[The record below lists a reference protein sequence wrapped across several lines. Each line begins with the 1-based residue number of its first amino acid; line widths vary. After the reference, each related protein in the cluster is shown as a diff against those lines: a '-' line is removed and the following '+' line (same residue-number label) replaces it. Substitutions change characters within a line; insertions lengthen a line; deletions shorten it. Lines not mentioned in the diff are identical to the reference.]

1 MKWESGVK
9 SGVRENGVK
18 RLVWGRVEWKEWCEE
33 EWGEKSEG
41 EWGEKSGWGRMG
53 WKECCERENG
63 VKRVVWEKIG
73 LKERWEGELSEKSSV
88 RENGVTEE
96 WEWGGRTGLRG
107 MEVWWWYQIMK
118 QIKFYNWLLNSPL
131 FLQLRYTDAK
141 TIAFDIWHWHLN
153 KKKKRVIFFIP
164 TIKNVSAKFDNPTS
178 KLRCLQGLDI

>member
-1 MKWESGVK
+1 MVREWVRWSVWKGDKKWGGK
-9 SGVRENGVK
+9 SGVRGK
-18 RLVWGRVEWKEWCEE
+18 WSD
-33 EWGEKSEG
+33 KSA
-41 EWGEKSGWGRMG
+41 
-53 WKECCERENG
+53 
-63 VKRVVWEKIG
+63 
-73 LKERWEGELSEKSSV
+73 V

-153 KKKKRVIFFIP
+153 KKKKRVIFY
-164 TIKNVSAKFDNPTS
+164 TYNKERVCQVWQSYIKIKVPARSGHIDRRTKKAITCTSTTVLSLLFQNYIKFWTV
-178 KLRCLQGLDI
+178 KFHFTCE

>member
-1 MKWESGVK
+1 MVWGRKGWKEWCEGERGEK
-9 SGVRENGVK
+9 SGVREKG
-18 RLVWGRVEWKEWCEE
+18 L
-33 EWGEKSEG
+33 
-41 EWGEKSGWGRMG
+41 
-53 WKECCERENG
+53 
-63 VKRVVWEKIG
+63 KRVVWEKIG
-73 LKERWEGELSEKSSV
+73 LKERWEGELSEKSGVRGNWSDKNAV

-153 KKKKRVIFFIP
+153 KKKKRVIF
-164 TIKNVSAKFDNPTS
+164 
-178 KLRCLQGLDI
+178 LYLQ